1 MSIGNI
7 KVSGAY
13 IINHI
18 EMKSIKYILIPFF
31 IFIAVTS
38 FAQID
43 TTVTFKVF
51 GVCAAQCKPRI
62 ESAAK
67 GKGVQSALW
76 NVDTKMLTL
85 AYDPSKT
92 TLDKIQKRILDAGHD
107 VENRKAK
114 DILYQ
119 SLPPCCYYR
128 QIKNM
133 ESANQDSTHE
143 IKGIVME
150 EDNKGSFKALQG
162 ASVVWLG
169 SNTGTI
175 TDEDGAFSINQN
187 GERLIISYTGF
198 TP

>member
-51 GVCAAQCKPRI
+51 GVCTAQCKPRI

-67 GKGVQSALW
+67 GKGIQSAFW

-85 AYDPSKT
+85 VYDPSKT
-92 TLDKIQKRILDAGHD
+92 TLDKVQKRILDAGHD
-107 VENRKAK
+107 VENKKAK
-114 DILYQ
+114 EVIYK

-128 QIKNM
+128 ELKEM
-133 ESANQDSTHE
+133 ESSGSNSNTSSTNNKSLSTEE
-143 IKGIVME
+143 IK
-150 EDNKGSFKALQG
+150 
-162 ASVVWLG
+162 
-169 SNTGTI
+169 
-175 TDEDGAFSINQN
+175 
-187 GERLIISYTGF
+187 
-198 TP
+198 